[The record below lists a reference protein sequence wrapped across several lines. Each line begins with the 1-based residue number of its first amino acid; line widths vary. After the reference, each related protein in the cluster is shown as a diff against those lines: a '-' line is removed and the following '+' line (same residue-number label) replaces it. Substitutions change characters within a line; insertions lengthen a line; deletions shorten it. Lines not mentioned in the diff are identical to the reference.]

1 MLRREFI
8 ISSTLS
14 LPILSCGNLMNKDN
28 DKLFFKI
35 GLAQWSFNKALKA
48 GNIDNLDFV
57 KVAKEKFL

>member
-35 GLAQWSFNKALKA
+35 GLAHELFKGIIVQQNT
-48 GNIDNLDFV
+48 
-57 KVAKEKFL
+57 